1 MGGSV
6 ICAYITYKR
15 TGEIYW
21 ATVLVSIGIGFILSF
36 YVFEIMEILF
46 DKKVHKSSIF
56 IIGMNFIKQ
65 YLLTNYISI
74 VNVIKKRFYIILLY
88 YIVVRK

>member
-36 YVFEIMEILF
+36 YVFEIMEISVDTIYFSFLYEET
-46 DKKVHKSSIF
+46 
-56 IIGMNFIKQ
+56 
-65 YLLTNYISI
+65 YLM
-74 VNVIKKRFYIILLY
+74 RE
-88 YIVVRK
+88 RE